1 MKTSRSSGTAMWLNL
16 QRGSIRPR
24 YACVVGCFLTGL
36 GLGLIGCAPTVNE
49 PKTPMELLGGAIPA
63 QTDSQ
68 GKEGQRPVSAKTAI
82 ASAPTLSVQDLS
94 VREESGQ
101 TIVQLKLT
109 SPISQY
115 RHFPLAQPARVV
127 VDMFSDLARQ
137 ADGESFR
144 VGTALVSAV
153 NFNPGEGYLRMT
165 IETPTSTVPGY
176 VITPE
181 EGGIKV
187 VVGFSNPQATAKRS
201 IDFVRDGKRIDA
213 QAAVRS
219 SASMDPGQAA
229 SAKEET
235 LVEGKKYTGQKLSLD
250 FKDADIKNVFRLLA
264 EVSGKN
270 IVVTDDVNRKVTLR
284 LVEVPWDQAMD
295 LLITTNG
302 LGKDEAGNVIRIS
315 TTTRLEADRLQQKK
329 TEKARED
336 AEPLQTA
343 YFNINYARVK
353 DLEAKVKVL
362 LTKRPDAALVID
374 ERSNTMMVRDIKQ
387 SVDDVS
393 ALIAKLDTRT
403 PQVLIESNLIET
415 TPTFARSLGLRFQFS
430 TPGGTNI
437 SSAAGA
443 PEPYTAFTPLFPNV
457 PIGLGGTVS
466 VIQNRVGGLRDLASS
481 LEAAEREGNI
491 KIISR
496 PSVVTLNNVAS
507 TIRSERILRILL
519 PASTNIATGTGS
531 SAAGS
536 AVATEK
542 VPVGIILT
550 VTPQVSSDGFVL
562 MNINVKSSTLGAQ
575 SQGSVI
581 PDELNR
587 EAVANVL
594 VKDGETIVLGGI
606 LKDTSQDSESGV
618 PYLKD
623 IPVVGWLFKNQ
634 RVQKDFEELMVFIT
648 PRITSAGSENL
659 PAAELLWREQ
669 MKQTVGGQA
678 AVRTPTP

>member
-1 MKTSRSSGTAMWLNL
+1 MKKSKSAGTISGRIDFGTSRYWCS
-16 QRGSIRPR
+16 
-24 YACVVGCFLTGL
+24 VGCLLTAFAF
-36 GLGLIGCAPTVNE
+36 GLIGCASTVNE
-49 PKTPMELLGGAIPA
+49 QKGIANATENTARTQGSTEQKGAPRLAAAKQEVTQAALL
-63 QTDSQ
+63 
-68 GKEGQRPVSAKTAI
+68 R
-82 ASAPTLSVQDLS
+82 VQDLS

-101 TIVQLKLT
+101 TILQLKLT
-109 SPISQY
+109 KPISQY
-115 RHFPLAQPARVV
+115 RHFLLTQPARLV
-127 VDMFSDLARQ
+127 VDMFGDSTGTL
-137 ADGESFR
+137 EVENFR
-144 VGTALVSAV
+144 VGTSAV
-153 NFNPGEGYLRMT
+153 GTLSFSSGEGYLRMT
-165 IETPTSTVPGY
+165 IEPATSTEPSY
-176 VITPE
+176 VITSE

-187 VVGFSNPQATAKRS
+187 VFGFSDPKATDKRVF
-201 IDFVRDGKRIDA
+201 DLVKGGKRIESRT
-213 QAAVRS
+213 AAAGAG
-219 SASMDPGQAA
+219 SAVAGQAA
-229 SAKEET
+229 SPREAT
-235 LVEGKKYTGQKLSLD
+235 TAEGKKYVGQKLSLD

-264 EVSGKN
+264 EVSGRN

-295 LLITTNG
+295 LIITTNG
-302 LGKDEAGNVIRIS
+302 LGKDEVGNVIRIS
-315 TTTRLEADRLQQKK
+315 TTARLEADRVQQKK
-329 TEKARED
+329 TEKAREE
-336 AEPLQTA
+336 AEPLQTI
-343 YFNINYARVK
+343 YFNINYAKVR
-353 DLEAKVKVL
+353 DLESKVKSL
-362 LTKRPDAALVID
+362 LTKRADAALVID
-374 ERSNTMMVRDIKQ
+374 ERSNTIMVRDIKQ
-387 SVDDVS
+387 SIDDVS
-393 ALIAKLDTRT
+393 ELIAKLDTRT

-415 TPTFARSLGLRFQFS
+415 TPTFARALGLRFQFS
-430 TPGGTNI
+430 TPGGTTI

-443 PEPYTAFTPLFPNV
+443 PEPYTAFTPLFPNA
-457 PIGLGGTVS
+457 PIGLGGSVS
-466 VIQNRVGGLRDLASS
+466 VIQNRVGALRDLAST

-491 KIISR
+491 RIMSR

-519 PASTNIATGTGS
+519 PASTNIASGTGS

-550 VTPQVSSDGFVL
+550 VTPQVSSDGYVL

-623 IPVVGWLFKNQ
+623 VPVLGWLFKNQ

-648 PRITSAGSENL
+648 PRLTSAGSQNL
-659 PAAELLWREQ
+659 PAAEQLWREQ
-669 MKQTVGGQA
+669 MRRTEGDQVIL
-678 AVRTPTP
+678 RTPTP

>member
-1 MKTSRSSGTAMWLNL
+1 MSTGEKSSL
-16 QRGSIRPR
+16 IKPR
-24 YACVVGCFLTGL
+24 YWCSVACLLAGFGF
-36 GLGLIGCAPTVNE
+36 IGCASTVNE
-49 PKTPMELLGGAIPA
+49 QKATTGMAEVPAPLQGRPEPKGGPGL
-63 QTDSQ
+63 S
-68 GKEGQRPVSAKTAI
+68 SAKQDVP
-82 ASAPTLSVQDLS
+82 PTPILRVQDLS

-101 TIVQLKLT
+101 TILQLKLT
-109 SPISQY
+109 KPISQY
-115 RHFPLAQPARVV
+115 RHFPLTQPARVV
-127 VDMFSDLARQ
+127 VDMFGDSTHQ
-137 ADGESFR
+137 ADVESFR
-144 VGTALVSAV
+144 VGTHAVSTV
-153 NFNPGEGYLRMT
+153 SFSSGEGYLRMT
-165 IETPTSTVPGY
+165 LETPMSTAPSY

-187 VVGFSNPQATAKRS
+187 VLGFSDPKASDKRVFDLVRGGKNLEAGSATRAS
-201 IDFVRDGKRIDA
+201 V
-213 QAAVRS
+213 
-219 SASMDPGQAA
+219 SMDAGQVA
-229 SAKEET
+229 SPKEET
-235 LVEGKKYTGQKLSLD
+235 AVEGKKYIGQKLSLD

-295 LLITTNG
+295 LIITTNG
-302 LGKDEAGNVIRIS
+302 LGKDEVGNVIRIS
-315 TTTRLEADRLQQKK
+315 TTARLETDRLQQKK
-329 TEKARED
+329 TERARED

-353 DLEAKVKVL
+353 DLESKVKTL

-374 ERSNTMMVRDIKQ
+374 ERSNTIMVRDIKQ

-415 TPTFARSLGLRFQFS
+415 TPTFARALGLRFRFS
-430 TPGGTNI
+430 TPGGTTI

-443 PEPYTAFTPLFPNV
+443 PEPYTAFTPLFPNA
-457 PIGLGGTVS
+457 PTGLGGSVS
-466 VIQNRVGGLRDLASS
+466 VIQNSVGGLRDLAST

-491 KIISR
+491 RIMSR

-550 VTPQVSSDGFVL
+550 VTPQVSSDGYVL

-587 EAVANVL
+587 EAIANVL

-623 IPVVGWLFKNQ
+623 IPVLGWLFKNQ

-648 PRITSAGSENL
+648 PRLTSAGSENL
-659 PAAELLWREQ
+659 PAAEQLWREQ
-669 MKQTVGGQA
+669 MKLTEGGQVILRA
-678 AVRTPTP
+678 PTP

>member
-1 MKTSRSSGTAMWLNL
+1 MKKLKSSGATRLM
-16 QRGSIRPR
+16 GVKFSKITPR
-24 YACVVGCFLTGL
+24 YWWSVGCLLTGL
-36 GLGLIGCAPTVNE
+36 GFGFIGCTSTVNE
-49 PKTPMELLGGAIPA
+49 QKGTTGVVE
-63 QTDSQ
+63 
-68 GKEGQRPVSAKTAI
+68 
-82 ASAPTLSVQDLS
+82 ASAPTQGHPEQKGGQRLASAKQDVPQAPILRVQDLS

-101 TIVQLKLT
+101 LILQLKLT
-109 SPISQY
+109 KPISQY
-115 RHFPLAQPARVV
+115 RHFPLTQPGRVV
-127 VDMFSDLARQ
+127 VDMFGDSSRQ
-137 ADGESFR
+137 ADVESFR
-144 VGTALVSAV
+144 VGANAVSTV
-153 NFNPGEGYLRMT
+153 SFSSGEGYLRMT
-165 IETPTSTVPGY
+165 IETATVTVPSY

-187 VVGFSNPQATAKRS
+187 VFGFSDPKASDKRVF
-201 IDFVRDGKRIDA
+201 DLVRGGKRVEPKSAARAPISMAA
-213 QAAVRS
+213 QAAS
-219 SASMDPGQAA
+219 T
-229 SAKEET
+229 KEET
-235 LVEGKKYTGQKLSLD
+235 PAEGKKYIGQKLSLD

-295 LLITTNG
+295 LIITTNG
-302 LGKDEAGNVIRIS
+302 LGKDEMGNVIRIS
-315 TTTRLEADRLQQKK
+315 TTARLETDRLQQKK
-329 TEKARED
+329 TERARED

-353 DLEAKVKVL
+353 DLESKVKTL

-374 ERSNTMMVRDIKQ
+374 ERSNTIMVRDIKQ

-393 ALIAKLDTRT
+393 ELIAKLDTRT

-415 TPTFARSLGLRFQFS
+415 TPTFARSLGFRFRFS
-430 TPGGTNI
+430 TPGGTTI

-443 PEPYTAFTPLFPNV
+443 PEPYTAFTPLFPNA
-457 PIGLGGTVS
+457 PIGLGGSVG
-466 VIQNRVGGLRDLASS
+466 VIQNAVGGIRDLASA

-491 KIISR
+491 RIMSR

-531 SAAGS
+531 SAAGA

-550 VTPQVSSDGFVL
+550 VTPQVSSDGYVL
-562 MNINVKSSTLGAQ
+562 MNISVKSSTLGAQ

-623 IPVVGWLFKNQ
+623 IPVLGWLFKNQ

-648 PRITSAGSENL
+648 PRLTSAGSENL
-659 PAAELLWREQ
+659 PAAEQLWREQ
-669 MKQTVGGQA
+669 MRQTDGGQA
-678 AVRTPTP
+678 NLRAPTP

>member
-1 MKTSRSSGTAMWLNL
+1 
-16 QRGSIRPR
+16 
-24 YACVVGCFLTGL
+24 
-36 GLGLIGCAPTVNE
+36 
-49 PKTPMELLGGAIPA
+49 
-63 QTDSQ
+63 
-68 GKEGQRPVSAKTAI
+68 
-82 ASAPTLSVQDLS
+82 
-94 VREESGQ
+94 
-101 TIVQLKLT
+101 
-109 SPISQY
+109 
-115 RHFPLAQPARVV
+115 
-127 VDMFSDLARQ
+127 MFSDSRQQ
-137 ADGESFR
+137 ADVETFR
-144 VGTALVSAV
+144 VGTHAVRTVSLSS
-153 NFNPGEGYLRMT
+153 GEGYMRMT
-165 IETPTSTVPGY
+165 IEPQTSTVPPY

-181 EGGIKV
+181 AGGIRV
-187 VVGFSNPQATAKRS
+187 VFGFSDPNASDKRAFDLVKNEKKIAPGTAAEGAGL
-201 IDFVRDGKRIDA
+201 RDA
-213 QAAVRS
+213 
-219 SASMDPGQAA
+219 GQAA
-229 SAKEET
+229 SPKEEPT
-235 LVEGKKYTGQKLSLD
+235 VEGKKYIGQKLSLD

-302 LGKDEAGNVIRIS
+302 LGKDETGNVIRIS

-353 DLEAKVKVL
+353 DLEPKVKVL

-374 ERSNTMMVRDIKQ
+374 ERSNTIMVRDIKQ

-415 TPTFARSLGLRFQFS
+415 TPTFARALGLRFQFS
-430 TPGGTNI
+430 TPGGTTI

-443 PEPYTAFTPLFPNV
+443 PEPYTAFTPLFPNA
-457 PIGLGGTVS
+457 PIGLGGSVS
-466 VIQNRVGGLRDLASS
+466 VIQNRVGALRDLAST

-491 KIISR
+491 RIMSR

-519 PASTNIATGTGS
+519 PASTNIASGTGS

-550 VTPQVSSDGFVL
+550 VTPQVSSDGYVL

-623 IPVVGWLFKNQ
+623 IPVLGWLFKNQ

-648 PRITSAGSENL
+648 PRLTSAGSENL
-659 PAAELLWREQ
+659 PAAEQLWREQ
-669 MKQTVGGQA
+669 LRRTEGDQA
-678 AVRTPTP
+678 TLRTPTP

>member
-1 MKTSRSSGTAMWLNL
+1 
-16 QRGSIRPR
+16 
-24 YACVVGCFLTGL
+24 
-36 GLGLIGCAPTVNE
+36 
-49 PKTPMELLGGAIPA
+49 
-63 QTDSQ
+63 
-68 GKEGQRPVSAKTAI
+68 
-82 ASAPTLSVQDLS
+82 
-94 VREESGQ
+94 
-101 TIVQLKLT
+101 
-109 SPISQY
+109 
-115 RHFPLAQPARVV
+115 
-127 VDMFSDLARQ
+127 
-137 ADGESFR
+137 
-144 VGTALVSAV
+144 
-153 NFNPGEGYLRMT
+153 MT
-165 IETPTSTVPGY
+165 IEPPTSTVPSY

-181 EGGIKV
+181 EGGIRV
-187 VVGFSNPQATAKRS
+187 VFGFSDPKASDKRVFDLVKGGKKIEAGTRPGGAGSVAAGQATS
-201 IDFVRDGKRIDA
+201 
-213 QAAVRS
+213 
-219 SASMDPGQAA
+219 P
-229 SAKEET
+229 KEEAP
-235 LVEGKKYTGQKLSLD
+235 VEGKKYVGQKLSLD

-264 EVSGKN
+264 EVSGRN

-295 LLITTNG
+295 LIITTNG
-302 LGKDEAGNVIRIS
+302 LGKDEVGSVIRIS
-315 TTTRLEADRLQQKK
+315 TTARLEADRVQQKK

-336 AEPLQTA
+336 SEPLQTV
-343 YFNINYARVK
+343 YFNINYAKVK
-353 DLEAKVKVL
+353 DLESKVKPL

-374 ERSNTMMVRDIKQ
+374 ERSNTIMVRDIKQ

-393 ALIAKLDTRT
+393 ALITKLDTRT

-415 TPTFARSLGLRFQFS
+415 TPTFARALGFRFRFS
-430 TPGGTNI
+430 TPGGTTI
-437 SSAAGA
+437 GSAAGA
-443 PEPYTAFTPLFPNV
+443 NEPYTAFTPLFPNA
-457 PIGLGGTVS
+457 PIGLGGSVS
-466 VIQNRVGGLRDLASS
+466 VIQNAVGGIRDLAST

-491 KIISR
+491 RIMSR

-550 VTPQVSSDGFVL
+550 VTPQVSSDGYVL

-623 IPVVGWLFKNQ
+623 VPVLGWLFKNQ

-648 PRITSAGSENL
+648 PRLTSAGSENL
-659 PAAELLWREQ
+659 PAAEQLWREQ
-669 MKQTVGGQA
+669 MKQTEGGQ
-678 AVRTPTP
+678 VTLRVPTP

>member
-1 MKTSRSSGTAMWLNL
+1 
-16 QRGSIRPR
+16 
-24 YACVVGCFLTGL
+24 
-36 GLGLIGCAPTVNE
+36 LIGCASTVNE
-49 PKTPMELLGGAIPA
+49 QKGIANATENTARTQGSTEQKGAPRLAAAKQEVTQAALL
-63 QTDSQ
+63 
-68 GKEGQRPVSAKTAI
+68 R
-82 ASAPTLSVQDLS
+82 VQDLS

-101 TIVQLKLT
+101 TILQLKLT
-109 SPISQY
+109 KPISQY
-115 RHFPLAQPARVV
+115 RHFLLTQPARLV
-127 VDMFSDLARQ
+127 VDMFGDSTGTL
-137 ADGESFR
+137 EVENFR
-144 VGTALVSAV
+144 VGTSAV
-153 NFNPGEGYLRMT
+153 GTLSFSSGEGYLRMT
-165 IETPTSTVPGY
+165 IEPATSTEPSY
-176 VITPE
+176 VITSE

-187 VVGFSNPQATAKRS
+187 VFGFSDPKATDKRVF
-201 IDFVRDGKRIDA
+201 DLVKGGKRIESRT
-213 QAAVRS
+213 AAAGAG
-219 SASMDPGQAA
+219 SAVAGQAA
-229 SAKEET
+229 SPREAT
-235 LVEGKKYTGQKLSLD
+235 TAEGKKYVGQKLSLD

-264 EVSGKN
+264 EVSGRN

-295 LLITTNG
+295 LIITTNG
-302 LGKDEAGNVIRIS
+302 LGKDEVGNVIRIS
-315 TTTRLEADRLQQKK
+315 TTARLEADRVQQKK
-329 TEKARED
+329 TEKAREE
-336 AEPLQTA
+336 AEPLQTI
-343 YFNINYARVK
+343 YFNINYAKVR
-353 DLEAKVKVL
+353 DLESKVKSL
-362 LTKRPDAALVID
+362 LTKRADAALEID
-374 ERSNTMMVRDIKQ
+374 ERSNTIMVRDIKQ
-387 SVDDVS
+387 SIDDVS
-393 ALIAKLDTRT
+393 ELIAKLDTRT

-415 TPTFARSLGLRFQFS
+415 TPTFARALGLRFQFS
-430 TPGGTNI
+430 TPGGTTI

-443 PEPYTAFTPLFPNV
+443 PEPYTAFTPLFPNA
-457 PIGLGGTVS
+457 PIGLGGSVS
-466 VIQNRVGGLRDLASS
+466 VIQNRVGALRDLAST

-491 KIISR
+491 RIMSR

-519 PASTNIATGTGS
+519 PASTNIASGTGS

-550 VTPQVSSDGFVL
+550 VTPQVSSDGYVL

-623 IPVVGWLFKNQ
+623 VPVLGWLFKNQ

-648 PRITSAGSENL
+648 PRLTSAGSQNL
-659 PAAELLWREQ
+659 PAAEQLWREQ
-669 MKQTVGGQA
+669 MRRTEGDQVIL
-678 AVRTPTP
+678 RTPTP

>member
-1 MKTSRSSGTAMWLNL
+1 M
-16 QRGSIRPR
+16 PR
-24 YACVVGCFLTGL
+24 YWRFVGCLLTAFAFGL
-36 GLGLIGCAPTVNE
+36 VGCAPTVNE
-49 PKTPMELLGGAIPA
+49 QKGMAGVGENTVPNRGSTEQSGGPKLA
-63 QTDSQ
+63 
-68 GKEGQRPVSAKTAI
+68 SAKQD
-82 ASAPTLSVQDLS
+82 APQEAPLRVQDLS

-101 TIVQLKLT
+101 TILRLKLT
-109 SPISQY
+109 KPISQY

-127 VDMFSDLARQ
+127 VDMFGDSTRQ
-137 ADGESFR
+137 ANVETFR
-144 VGTALVSAV
+144 VGTHAVSTV
-153 NFNPGEGYLRMT
+153 SFNSGEGYLRMT
-165 IETPTSTVPGY
+165 IEPPTSTVPSY

-181 EGGIKV
+181 EGGIRV
-187 VVGFSNPQATAKRS
+187 IFGFSDPKASDKRVFDLVKGGKKIEAGRATGGAGSVAAGQATS
-201 IDFVRDGKRIDA
+201 
-213 QAAVRS
+213 
-219 SASMDPGQAA
+219 P
-229 SAKEET
+229 KEET
-235 LVEGKKYTGQKLSLD
+235 PVEGKKYVGQKLSLD

-264 EVSGKN
+264 EVSGRN

-284 LVEVPWDQAMD
+284 LVDVPWDQAMD
-295 LLITTNG
+295 LIITTNG
-302 LGKDEAGNVIRIS
+302 LGKDEVGSVIRIS
-315 TTTRLEADRLQQKK
+315 TTARLEADRVQQKK

-336 AEPLQTA
+336 SEPLQTV
-343 YFNINYARVK
+343 YFNINYAKVK
-353 DLEAKVKVL
+353 DLESKVKPL

-374 ERSNTMMVRDIKQ
+374 ERSNTIMVRDIKQ

-393 ALIAKLDTRT
+393 ALITKLDTRT

-415 TPTFARSLGLRFQFS
+415 TPTFARALGLKFRFS
-430 TPGGTNI
+430 TPGGTTI

-443 PEPYTAFTPLFPNV
+443 NEPYTAFTPLFPNA
-457 PIGLGGTVS
+457 PIGLGGSVS
-466 VIQNRVGGLRDLASS
+466 VIQNAVGGIRDLAST

-491 KIISR
+491 RIMSR

-550 VTPQVSSDGFVL
+550 VTPQVSSDGYVL

-623 IPVVGWLFKNQ
+623 VPVLGWLFKNQ

-648 PRITSAGSENL
+648 PRLTSAGSENL
-659 PAAELLWREQ
+659 PAAEQLWREQ
-669 MKQTVGGQA
+669 MTQTEGGQ
-678 AVRTPTP
+678 VTLRVPTP

>member
-1 MKTSRSSGTAMWLNL
+1 MKKLKSSGATLVNGAKF
-16 QRGSIRPR
+16 GKITPR
-24 YACVVGCFLTGL
+24 YWCSVCCLLIGLGAGFVGCTS
-36 GLGLIGCAPTVNE
+36 TVNE
-49 PKTPMELLGGAIPA
+49 QKGVTGGVETATPMGREQKGGQKLA
-63 QTDSQ
+63 
-68 GKEGQRPVSAKTAI
+68 SAKQDVPQT
-82 ASAPTLSVQDLS
+82 PMLRVQDLAI
-94 VREESGQ
+94 REESGQ
-101 TIVQLKLT
+101 TILQLKLT
-109 SPISQY
+109 QPFSQY

-127 VDMFSDLARQ
+127 VDMFGDSTRQ
-137 ADGESFR
+137 AEVESFR
-144 VGTALVSAV
+144 IGTHAVSTV
-153 NFNPGEGYLRMT
+153 SFSSGEGYLRMT
-165 IETPTSTVPGY
+165 LETPTSTVPSY
-176 VITPE
+176 AITPE
-181 EGGIKV
+181 AGGIRV
-187 VVGFSNPQATAKRS
+187 VLGFSDPKASDKRAF
-201 IDFVRDGKRIDA
+201 DLVKGGKRIEAKSVAPASVSIDA
-213 QAAVRS
+213 GR
-219 SASMDPGQAA
+219 AA
-229 SAKEET
+229 SPKEET
-235 LVEGKKYTGQKLSLD
+235 PAEGKKYIGQKLSLD

-295 LLITTNG
+295 LIITTNG
-302 LGKDEAGNVIRIS
+302 LGKDEMGNVIRIS
-315 TTTRLEADRLQQKK
+315 TTARLETDRLQQKK
-329 TEKARED
+329 TERARED

-353 DLEAKVKVL
+353 DLESKVKTL
-362 LTKRPDAALVID
+362 LTKRSDVALVID

-415 TPTFARSLGLRFQFS
+415 TPSFARSLGLRFRFS
-430 TPGGTNI
+430 TPGGTTI
-437 SSAAGA
+437 SNAAGA
-443 PEPYTAFTPLFPNV
+443 PEPYTAFTPLFPNT
-457 PIGLGGTVS
+457 PIGLGGSVS
-466 VIQNRVGGLRDLASS
+466 VIQNAVGGIRDLASS

-491 KIISR
+491 RIMSR

-550 VTPQVSSDGFVL
+550 VTPQVSSDGYVL

-623 IPVVGWLFKNQ
+623 VPVLGWLFKNQ

-648 PRITSAGSENL
+648 PRLTSAGSENL
-659 PAAELLWREQ
+659 PAAEQLWRDQ
-669 MKQTVGGQA
+669 MRQTEGGQA
-678 AVRTPTP
+678 NLRVPTP

>member
-1 MKTSRSSGTAMWLNL
+1 MKKLKSRGIKVLSDGMFSGIKLRSVSAIGCILA
-16 QRGSIRPR
+16 GF
-24 YACVVGCFLTGL
+24 CFVGCV
-36 GLGLIGCAPTVNE
+36 PTVSEQKGSAGPEGAASAQGYSE
-49 PKTPMELLGGAIPA
+49 PKGDRRL
-63 QTDSQ
+63 S
-68 GKEGQRPVSAKTAI
+68 SAKLDTP
-82 ASAPTLSVQDLS
+82 PTPVFRVQDLS

-101 TIVQLKLT
+101 TILQLKLNK
-109 SPISQY
+109 PISQY
-115 RHFPLAQPARVV
+115 RHFPLTQPARVV
-127 VDMFSDLARQ
+127 VDMFGDSTRQ
-137 ADGESFR
+137 TDVESFR
-144 VGTALVSAV
+144 VGTSSVNTVS
-153 NFNPGEGYLRMT
+153 FSSGEGYLRMT
-165 IETPTSTVPGY
+165 IETATSTVPSY
-176 VITPE
+176 VITTE

-187 VVGFSNPQATAKRS
+187 VFGFSDPKASDKKTL
-201 IDFVRDGKRIDA
+201 DLVRDGKKIEPRT
-213 QAAVRS
+213 AARTAVPVE
-219 SASMDPGQAA
+219 AGQAA
-229 SAKEET
+229 STKEEP
-235 LVEGKKYTGQKLSLD
+235 VAEGKKYTGQKLSLD

-295 LLITTNG
+295 LIITTNG
-302 LGKDEAGNVIRIS
+302 LGKDEVGNVIRVS
-315 TTTRLEADRLQQKK
+315 TTARLETDRLQQKK
-329 TEKARED
+329 TERARED
-336 AEPLQTA
+336 AEPLQTV
-343 YFNINYARVK
+343 YFNINYAKVR
-353 DLEAKVKVL
+353 DLESKVKTL
-362 LTKRPDAALVID
+362 LTKRPDVALVID
-374 ERSNTMMVRDIKQ
+374 ERSNTIMVRDIKQ

-393 ALIAKLDTRT
+393 ALVAKLDTRT
-403 PQVLIESNLIET
+403 LQVLIESNLIET
-415 TPTFARSLGLRFQFS
+415 TPTFARSLGLRFRFS
-430 TPGGTNI
+430 TPGGTTI

-443 PEPYTAFTPLFPNV
+443 PEPYTAFTPLFPNA
-457 PIGLGGTVS
+457 PIGLGGSVG
-466 VIQNRVGGLRDLASS
+466 VIQNAVGGLRDLAST

-491 KIISR
+491 RIMSR

-550 VTPQVSSDGFVL
+550 VTPQVSSDGYVL

-623 IPVVGWLFKNQ
+623 IPVLGWLFKNQ

-648 PRITSAGSENL
+648 PRLTSSGSENL
-659 PAAELLWREQ
+659 PAAEQLWREQ
-669 MKQTVGGQA
+669 MQRTEGGQVSLRA
-678 AVRTPTP
+678 PTP

>member
-1 MKTSRSSGTAMWLNL
+1 MLMGVKFSR
-16 QRGSIRPR
+16 IRPR
-24 YACVVGCFLTGL
+24 HWCSVGCLLTGF
-36 GLGLIGCAPTVNE
+36 GFGFAGCAPTVNE
-49 PKTPMELLGGAIPA
+49 QKNTTGGVVEGAATA
-63 QTDSQ
+63 QGRPEQ
-68 GKEGQRPVSAKTAI
+68 KGGQRLASAKQDT
-82 ASAPTLSVQDLS
+82 PQTQLVRVQDLS

-101 TIVQLKLT
+101 TILQLKLT
-109 SPISQY
+109 KTISQY
-115 RHFPLAQPARVV
+115 RHFPLTQPARVV
-127 VDMFSDLARQ
+127 VDMFGDFARQ
-137 ADGESFR
+137 ADVESFR
-144 VGTALVSAV
+144 VGANAVSTV
-153 NFNPGEGYLRMT
+153 SFSSGEGYLRMT
-165 IETPTSTVPGY
+165 IETATSTVPSY

-187 VVGFSNPQATAKRS
+187 VFGFSDPKANDKRVFDLVRGGKKVEAKSAARS
-201 IDFVRDGKRIDA
+201 TV
-213 QAAVRS
+213 
-219 SASMDPGQAA
+219 SMDAGQVV
-229 SAKEET
+229 SPKEET
-235 LVEGKKYTGQKLSLD
+235 PAEGKKYIGQKLSLD

-295 LLITTNG
+295 LIISTNG
-302 LGKDEAGNVIRIS
+302 LGKDEMGSVIRIS
-315 TTTRLEADRLQQKK
+315 TTARLEADRVQQKK
-329 TEKARED
+329 TERARED

-353 DLEAKVKVL
+353 DLESKVKTL

-415 TPTFARSLGLRFQFS
+415 TPTFARALGFRFRFS
-430 TPGGTNI
+430 TPGGTTI
-437 SSAAGA
+437 SNAAGA
-443 PEPYTAFTPLFPNV
+443 PEPYTAFTPLFPNT
-457 PIGLGGTVS
+457 PIGLGGSVS
-466 VIQNRVGGLRDLASS
+466 VIQNAVGGIRDLASS

-491 KIISR
+491 RIISR

-507 TIRSERILRILL
+507 TIRSERILRIVL

-531 SAAGS
+531 SAAGA

-550 VTPQVSSDGFVL
+550 VTPQVSSDGYVL
-562 MNINVKSSTLGAQ
+562 MNINVKSSTLGSQ

-623 IPVVGWLFKNQ
+623 VPVLGWLFKNQ

-648 PRITSAGSENL
+648 PRLTSAGSENL
-659 PAAELLWREQ
+659 PAAEQLWREQ
-669 MKQTVGGQA
+669 MKQTEGGQA
-678 AVRTPTP
+678 NLRAPTP

>member
-1 MKTSRSSGTAMWLNL
+1 MKKLKSSGATLLMGAKF
-16 QRGSIRPR
+16 SKITPR
-24 YACVVGCFLTGL
+24 YWCSVCCLLIGLGAGLVGCTS
-36 GLGLIGCAPTVNE
+36 TVNE
-49 PKTPMELLGGAIPA
+49 QKGVTGGVETATPTRSEQKGGQKLASAKQDVPQTPML
-63 QTDSQ
+63 
-68 GKEGQRPVSAKTAI
+68 R
-82 ASAPTLSVQDLS
+82 VQDLS

-101 TIVQLKLT
+101 TILQLKLT
-109 SPISQY
+109 QPFSQY

-127 VDMFSDLARQ
+127 VDMFGDSMRQ
-137 ADGESFR
+137 ADMESFR
-144 VGTALVSAV
+144 VGTHAVSTV
-153 NFNPGEGYLRMT
+153 SFSSGEGYLRMT
-165 IETPTSTVPGY
+165 LETPTPTVPSY

-181 EGGIKV
+181 EGGIRV
-187 VVGFSNPQATAKRS
+187 VFGFSDPKASDKRVF
-201 IDFVRDGKRIDA
+201 DLVKGGKKIEARS
-213 QAAVRS
+213 AARASV
-219 SASMDPGQAA
+219 SMDAGQAA
-229 SAKEET
+229 SLKGETPVEE
-235 LVEGKKYTGQKLSLD
+235 KKYIGQKLSLD

-295 LLITTNG
+295 LIITTNG
-302 LGKDEAGNVIRIS
+302 LGKDEMGNVIRIS
-315 TTTRLEADRLQQKK
+315 TTARLETDRLQQKK
-329 TEKARED
+329 TERARED

-353 DLEAKVKVL
+353 DLESKVKTL
-362 LTKRPDAALVID
+362 LTKRPDVALVID
-374 ERSNTMMVRDIKQ
+374 ERSNTIMVRDIKQ

-393 ALIAKLDTRT
+393 ELIAKLDTRT

-415 TPTFARSLGLRFQFS
+415 TPSFARSLGLRFRFS
-430 TPGGTNI
+430 TPGGTTI

-443 PEPYTAFTPLFPNV
+443 PEPYSAFTPLFPNV
-457 PIGLGGTVS
+457 PIGLGGSVS
-466 VIQNRVGGLRDLASS
+466 VIQNAVGGLRDLASS

-491 KIISR
+491 RIMSR
-496 PSVVTLNNVAS
+496 PSVVTLNNVPS

-550 VTPQVSSDGFVL
+550 VTPQVSSDGYVL

-623 IPVVGWLFKNQ
+623 VPVLGWLFKNQ

-648 PRITSAGSENL
+648 PRLTSAGSENL
-659 PAAELLWREQ
+659 LAAEQLWREQ
-669 MKQTVGGQA
+669 MRQTEGGQ
-678 AVRTPTP
+678 VNLRVPTP

>member
-1 MKTSRSSGTAMWLNL
+1 MKKPKSSGATLSMDVKFCGN
-16 QRGSIRPR
+16 RPR
-24 YACVVGCFLTGL
+24 YWCFGGCL
-36 GLGLIGCAPTVNE
+36 LIGLSSGFIGCTSTVSE
-49 PKTPMELLGGAIPA
+49 QKGSTGVME
-63 QTDSQ
+63 TTQ
-68 GKEGQRPVSAKTAI
+68 GRPEQKAGQKLASAKQDVSQT
-82 ASAPTLSVQDLS
+82 TMLRVQDLS

-101 TIVQLKLT
+101 TILQLKLT
-109 SPISQY
+109 QPFSQY

-127 VDMFSDLARQ
+127 VDMFGDSTRQ
-137 ADGESFR
+137 ADVESFR
-144 VGTALVSAV
+144 VDTQAVSTV
-153 NFNPGEGYLRMT
+153 SFSSGEGYLRMT
-165 IETPTSTVPGY
+165 IETPTPTVPSY
-176 VITPE
+176 VISPE
-181 EGGIKV
+181 EGGIRV
-187 VVGFSNPQATAKRS
+187 VFGFSDPKASDKRAL
-201 IDFVRDGKRIDA
+201 DLVKGGKRIEA
-213 QAAVRS
+213 KSAVR
-219 SASMDPGQAA
+219 APVSMDAGQVA
-229 SAKEET
+229 SPKEET
-235 LVEGKKYTGQKLSLD
+235 PAEGKKYIGQKLSLD

-284 LVEVPWDQAMD
+284 LIEVPWDQAMD
-295 LLITTNG
+295 LIISTNG
-302 LGKDEAGNVIRIS
+302 LGKDEMGNVIRIS
-315 TTTRLEADRLQQKK
+315 TTARLETDRLQQKK
-329 TEKARED
+329 TERARED

-343 YFNINYARVK
+343 YFNINYARVR
-353 DLEAKVKVL
+353 DLESKVKTL
-362 LTKRPDAALVID
+362 LTKRPDVALVID

-430 TPGGTNI
+430 TPGGTTI

-443 PEPYTAFTPLFPNV
+443 PDPYTAFTPLFPNV
-457 PIGLGGTVS
+457 PIGLGGSVS
-466 VIQNRVGGLRDLASS
+466 VIQNRVGALRNLAST

-491 KIISR
+491 RIISR

-531 SAAGS
+531 SAAGA

-550 VTPQVSSDGFVL
+550 VTPQVSSDGYVL

-623 IPVVGWLFKNQ
+623 VPVLGWLFKNQ

-648 PRITSAGSENL
+648 PRLSSAGSENL
-659 PAAELLWREQ
+659 PAAEQLWREQ
-669 MKQTVGGQA
+669 MRQTEGGQA
-678 AVRTPTP
+678 NLGVPTP

>member
-1 MKTSRSSGTAMWLNL
+1 MKKLKSSGATRLM
-16 QRGSIRPR
+16 GVKFSKITPR
-24 YACVVGCFLTGL
+24 YWWSVGCLLTGL
-36 GLGLIGCAPTVNE
+36 GFGFIGCTSTVNE
-49 PKTPMELLGGAIPA
+49 QKGTTGIVEASAPT
-63 QTDSQ
+63 Q
-68 GKEGQRPVSAKTAI
+68 GRPEQKGGQRPVSAKQDVSQT
-82 ASAPTLSVQDLS
+82 PMLRVQDLS

-101 TIVQLKLT
+101 TILQVKLT
-109 SPISQY
+109 QPFSQY

-127 VDMFSDLARQ
+127 VDMFGDSTRQ
-137 ADGESFR
+137 ADIESFR
-144 VGTALVSAV
+144 VGTPAVSTV
-153 NFNPGEGYLRMT
+153 SFSSGEGYLRMT
-165 IETPTSTVPGY
+165 LETPTSTVPSY

-181 EGGIKV
+181 EGGIRV
-187 VVGFSNPQATAKRS
+187 VFGFSDPKASDKRAF
-201 IDFVRDGKRIDA
+201 DLVKGGKRIEA
-213 QAAVRS
+213 KSAAR
-219 SASMDPGQAA
+219 ASVSMPAQAA

-235 LVEGKKYTGQKLSLD
+235 LAEGKKYIGQKLSLD

-295 LLITTNG
+295 LIITTNG
-302 LGKDEAGNVIRIS
+302 LGKDEMGNVIRIS
-315 TTTRLEADRLQQKK
+315 TTARLETDRLQQKK
-329 TEKARED
+329 TERARED

-343 YFNINYARVK
+343 YFNINYARVR
-353 DLEAKVKVL
+353 DLESKVKTL

-374 ERSNTMMVRDIKQ
+374 ERSNTIMVRDIKQ

-393 ALIAKLDTRT
+393 ELIAKLDTRT

-415 TPTFARSLGLRFQFS
+415 TPTFARSLGFRFRFS
-430 TPGGTNI
+430 TPGGTTI

-443 PEPYTAFTPLFPNV
+443 PEPYTAFTPLFPNA
-457 PIGLGGTVS
+457 PIGLGGSVG
-466 VIQNRVGGLRDLASS
+466 VIQNAVGGIRDLASA

-491 KIISR
+491 RIMSR

-531 SAAGS
+531 SAAGA

-550 VTPQVSSDGFVL
+550 VTPQVSSDGYVL
-562 MNINVKSSTLGAQ
+562 MNISVKSSTLGAQ

-623 IPVVGWLFKNQ
+623 IPVLGWLFKNQ

-648 PRITSAGSENL
+648 PRLTSAGSENL
-659 PAAELLWREQ
+659 PAAEQLWREQ
-669 MKQTVGGQA
+669 MRQTDGGQA
-678 AVRTPTP
+678 NLRAPTP

>member
-1 MKTSRSSGTAMWLNL
+1 MKTPKSRRIAPW
-16 QRGSIRPR
+16 
-24 YACVVGCFLTGL
+24 L
-36 GLGLIGCAPTVNE
+36 GLQSGRILLGYGRAGACLLAGLAFGFTGCAPKAND
-49 PKTPMELLGGAIPA
+49 PKGAMGVVETLPRDQGLPA
-63 QTDSQ
+63 S
-68 GKEGQRPVSAKTAI
+68 KEGQPVVSTKQKTAL
-82 ASAPTLSVQDLS
+82 ASILRVQDLS
-94 VREESGQ
+94 IREESGQ
-101 TIVQLKLT
+101 TTLQLKLT
-109 SPISQY
+109 RPISQY
-115 RHFPLAQPARVV
+115 RHFPLTQPARVV
-127 VDMFSDLARQ
+127 VDMFSDAARQ
-137 ADGESFR
+137 TEGEAFR
-144 VGTALVSAV
+144 AGTALISTVS
-153 NFNPGEGYLRMT
+153 FSSGEGYVRMT
-165 IETPTSTVPGY
+165 IETPSPNPPGY
-176 VITPE
+176 LMTPE

-187 VVGFSNPQATAKRS
+187 VFVSADPQAVANRVLDLVKG
-201 IDFVRDGKRIDA
+201 GKKLDTKA
-213 QAAVRS
+213 VTSAA
-219 SASMDPGQAA
+219 AALEPGPAVPPKA
-229 SAKEET
+229 DTGA
-235 LVEGKKYTGQKLSLD
+235 EGKKYSGQRLSLD

-302 LGKDEAGNVIRIS
+302 LGKDEVGSVVRIS
-315 TTTRLEADRLQQKK
+315 TTARLEADRLQQKK

-343 YFNINYARVK
+343 YFNINYARVR
-353 DLEAKVKVL
+353 DLEPKVKTL

-374 ERSNTMMVRDIKQ
+374 ERSNTMMVRDIRQ

-393 ALIAKLDTRT
+393 TLIAKLDTRT

-415 TPTFARSLGLRFQFS
+415 TPTFARALGLRFQFS
-430 TPGGTNI
+430 TPGGTTI

-443 PEPYTAFTPLFPNV
+443 PEPYTAFTPLFPSA
-457 PIGLGGTVS
+457 PIGLGGSVS
-466 VIQNRVGGLRDLASS
+466 VIQNRVGALRDLAST

-491 KIISR
+491 RIMSR

-531 SAAGS
+531 SAAGA
-536 AVATEK
+536 AVATER

-550 VTPQVSSDGFVL
+550 VTPQVSSDGYVL

-587 EAVANVL
+587 EAIANVL

-623 IPVVGWLFKNQ
+623 IPVLGWLFKNQ

-659 PAAELLWREQ
+659 PAAENLWREQ
-669 MKQTVGGQA
+669 MKLTEGDQA
-678 AVRTPTP
+678 TVRTPTP